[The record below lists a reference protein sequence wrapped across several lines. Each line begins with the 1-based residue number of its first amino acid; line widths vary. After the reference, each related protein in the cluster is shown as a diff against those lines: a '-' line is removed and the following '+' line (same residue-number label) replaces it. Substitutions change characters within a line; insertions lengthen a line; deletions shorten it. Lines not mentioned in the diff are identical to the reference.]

1 MNTGIV
7 LAAGNSSR
15 FGGKIS
21 KILYKINS
29 QPLIKCSTDLLS
41 KYLDKIIVVVNSKD
55 YTKVKKIL
63 SKKTILVVNDI
74 DNRLDSIKA
83 GLDALK
89 NTDTISNLLIH
100 DAARPYITPEMIKT
114 LLENTQKYQFT
125 QYYLKIV
132 DGLVIKTTTGYDVVD
147 RDIYLQ
153 LCTPQ
158 IIDYHLFNFLFKK
171 YIYPKNR
178 LSYEILPILNKF
190 NIPFSLIQGDQR
202 HLRKITTMNDVY

>member
-147 RDIYLQ
+147 RDIFTIMYS
-153 LCTPQ
+153 T
-158 IIDYHLFNFLFKK
+158 N
-171 YIYPKNR
+171 NR
-178 LSYEILPILNKF
+178 LSFI
-190 NIPFSLIQGDQR
+190 
-202 HLRKITTMNDVY
+202 